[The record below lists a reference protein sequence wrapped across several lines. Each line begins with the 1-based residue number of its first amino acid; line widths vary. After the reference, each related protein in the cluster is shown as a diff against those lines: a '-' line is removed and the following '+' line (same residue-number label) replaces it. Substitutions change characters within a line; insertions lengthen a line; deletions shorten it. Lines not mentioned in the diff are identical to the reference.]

1 MKYTYII
8 YFIVAFAMV
17 SCHQK
22 DEESSEQTVENV
34 ENSDKIYL
42 DDSKLSMDDL
52 EFFTMTNSIHKQER
66 LVPAVVQAAPNY
78 IGYLA
83 APVDGI
89 VKSVYLNEGDRVVA
103 NQVVMEIESLEYG
116 QLLSD
121 FLQAYSE
128 YVYQE
133 GRQSRN
139 EKLIE
144 KGLTSQSE
152 MELIR
157 ADYQRSKSY
166 YAAMR
171 ARLLALGLSEQEV
184 ENLKTSDA
192 IEPHLLIRSE
202 INGVIDQHFVE
213 LGMPVRAFD
222 QLATVVNTEQVLVKA
237 FLSPEDLMNVSVG
250 DSVEINRLSDQSGG
264 IYSVVS
270 SINPALDE
278 NSRSV
283 IANIIVKSHDN
294 WPLPGEN
301 VRVKMQSE
309 IPENLLAVPVEAI
322 SWLGE
327 KAVVYVLVDEKVLQ
341 VREIQIVES
350 DDNFSFV
357 SHGLK
362 VGEQIATNE
371 IFTLKSL
378 VRFNEFAD

>member
-1 MKYTYII
+1 MKYRYIFYLLI
-8 YFIVAFAMV
+8 AFALTA
-17 SCHQK
+17 CHQEETDST
-22 DEESSEQTVENV
+22 DESDESLQ
-34 ENSDKIYL
+34 NSDMIYL
-42 DDSKLSMDDL
+42 SENKLSFDDL
-52 EFFTMTNSIHKQER
+52 DLFTVTNSIHKQER
-66 LVPAVVQAAPNY
+66 MVPAIVQAAPNY

-89 VKSVYLNEGDRVVA
+89 VKAVYLNEGDRVNA

-121 FLQAYSE
+121 FLQAFSE
-128 YVYQE
+128 FVYQE
-133 GRQSRN
+133 GRLDRN
-139 EKLIE
+139 QKLVE

-152 MELIR
+152 MEQIR
-157 ADYQRSKSY
+157 ADFQRAKSY

-171 ARLLALGLSEQEV
+171 ARLLALGLSDQEV
-184 ENLKTSDA
+184 DALKETET
-192 IEPHLLIRSE
+192 IEPHLLVRSE
-202 INGVIDQHFVE
+202 ISGVIDQHFVE

-222 QLATVVNTEQVLVKA
+222 KLATVVNTDQVLVKA
-237 FLSPEDLMNVSVG
+237 FLSPEDLMNVSIG
-250 DSVEINRLSDQSGG
+250 DSVEINRLSDHSDG
-264 IYSVVS
+264 IYSVIS

-283 IANIIVKSHDN
+283 IANIIVKSKTN

-309 IPENLLAVPVEAI
+309 LPDNLLAIPVEAV

-327 KAVVYVLVDEKVLQ
+327 KAVVYVVVEEDVLQ
-341 VREIQIVES
+341 VREVDIVES
-350 DDNFSFV
+350 DDNYNFIRN
-357 SHGLK
+357 GLET
-362 VGEQIATNE
+362 GERIATNE